1 MEKALSSL
9 VDKYPRVSDM
19 VGVAKRRMPHFAA
32 EYLFAGTGYDEAL
45 ENNRKAF
52 NEVFLVP
59 QYLKGTVNPNLKTKL
74 FGYEYDAPFGM
85 APVGMTSLMWPGAEI
100 ALSKMSVK
108 NNIPFSLS
116 TVSCT
121 SVEEVG
127 KHLDG
132 NGWFQ
137 LYPPAD
143 KAIRNDLLK
152 RAKDSGFKTLIITA
166 DIPASSRRER
176 LRMAGVSVPPKNNLR
191 TFFQAAIC
199 PSWSIGTLIN
209 GIPAFGTMDQ
219 YSDGSW
225 HGNAKSKAGFA
236 GSQMQRYLDWDYL
249 KEVRDIWKGPII
261 LKGLMDIEDAIKTT
275 KFVDDIYLSNHGGRQ
290 LDIAPSTLQ
299 ILPEIRKKV
308 GSKFP
313 IIIDS
318 GFYSGQDIC
327 KGLMLGAD
335 FVMTGRP
342 FIIGLAAL
350 GAKGANHVHDILK
363 DELSNIMEQVCAENV
378 KELKNQKVVLGNN
391 FKLNNLN

>member
-1 MEKALSSL
+1 MSNL

-19 VGVAKRRMPHFAA
+19 VNVAKRRMPHFAA

-45 ENNRKAF
+45 ENNRKVF
-52 NEVFLVP
+52 NQIFLVP

-74 FGYEYDAPFGM
+74 FDHVYDAPFGM

-100 ALSKMSVK
+100 ALSKMSVT
-108 NNIPFSLS
+108 NNIPYSLS
-116 TVSCT
+116 TVACA
-121 SVEEVG
+121 SVEDVG
-127 KHLDG
+127 KHLNG
-132 NGWFQ
+132 TGWFQ

-152 RAKDSGFKTLIITA
+152 RAKNSGFKTLIVTA

-191 TFFQAAIC
+191 TFFQAAKC
-199 PSWSIGTLIN
+199 PSWSIGTLMN

-249 KEVRDIWKGPII
+249 KEVRDIWSGPII
-261 LKGLMDIEDAIKTT
+261 LKGLMDINDAVQASKII
-275 KFVDDIYLSNHGGRQ
+275 DAIYLSNHGGRQ
-290 LDIAPSTLQ
+290 IDIAPNTLQ
-299 ILPEIRKKV
+299 VLPEIRKKL

-318 GFYSGQDIC
+318 GFYSGQDIS

-335 FVMTGRP
+335 FIMTGRP

-350 GAKGANHVHDILK
+350 GIKGANHVHDILK
-363 DELSNIMEQVCAENV
+363 DELSNVMEQICSKDIN
-378 KELKNQKVVLGNN
+378 ELKSQKVVLGND
-391 FKLNNLN
+391 FNLKKFN

>member
-1 MEKALSSL
+1 MSNL

-19 VGVAKRRMPHFAA
+19 INDAKRRMPHFAA

-45 ENNRKAF
+45 ENNRKVF
-52 NEVFLVP
+52 NQIFLVP
-59 QYLKGTVNPNLKTKL
+59 KYLKGTVVPNLKTKL
-74 FGYEYDAPFGM
+74 FDYEFGAPFGM
-85 APVGMTSLMWPGAEI
+85 APVGMTSLMWPGAEV

-108 NNIPFSLS
+108 NNVPFALS
-116 TVSCT
+116 TVACASI
-121 SVEEVG
+121 EEIG

-132 NGWFQ
+132 QGWFQ

-143 KAIRNDLLK
+143 KAIRNDLLN
-152 RAKDSGFKTLIITA
+152 RAKNAGFKTLVVTA

-199 PSWSIGTLIN
+199 PSWSLGTLKN

-219 YSDGSW
+219 YSNGDW

-236 GSQMQRYLDWDYL
+236 GSQMQRFLDWDYL

-261 LKGLMDIEDAIKTT
+261 LKGLMHEDDVMKSIKI
-275 KFVDDIYLSNHGGRQ
+275 VDAIYLSNHGGRQ
-290 LDIAPSTLQ
+290 IDIAPSPLQ
-299 ILPEIRKKV
+299 MLPEIRKKI
-308 GSKFP
+308 GPKFP

-318 GFYSGQDIC
+318 GFYSGQDIS

-350 GAKGANHVHDILK
+350 GHKGANHVHDILK
-363 DELSNIMEQVCAENV
+363 DELSNIMEQICAKNI
-378 KELKNQKVVLGNN
+378 KELKNQKVNIGND
-391 FKLNNLN
+391 FKLSNFN

>member
-152 RAKDSGFKTLIITA
+152 RAKDSGFKNLIITA

-275 KFVDDIYLSNHGGRQ
+275 KFVDAIYLSNHGGRQ

-335 FVMTGRP
+335 FIMTGRP

>member
-74 FGYEYDAPFGM
+74 FGYEYDSPFGM

-275 KFVDDIYLSNHGGRQ
+275 KFVDAIYLSNHGGRQ

>member
-1 MEKALSSL
+1 MSDLL
-9 VDKYPRVSDM
+9 DKYPRVSDM
-19 VGVAKRRMPHFAA
+19 MNAAKRRMPHFAA

-45 ENNRKAF
+45 ENNRKVF
-52 NEVFLVP
+52 NQIFLVP
-59 QYLKGTVNPNLKTKL
+59 KYLKGTVIPNLKTKL
-74 FGYEYDAPFGM
+74 FDHEYDSPFGM

-108 NNIPFSLS
+108 NNIPFALS
-116 TVSCT
+116 TVACA
-121 SVEEVG
+121 SVEEIG
-127 KHLDG
+127 KHLNG
-132 NGWFQ
+132 QGWFQ

-152 RAKDSGFKTLIITA
+152 RAKNAGFKTLVVTA

-199 PSWSIGTLIN
+199 PSWALGTLKN

-219 YSDGSW
+219 YSNGDW
-225 HGNAKSKAGFA
+225 NGNAKSKAGFA
-236 GSQMQRYLDWDYL
+236 GSQMQRFLDWDYL

-261 LKGLMDIEDAIKTT
+261 LKGLMHEYDVIKAIKI
-275 KFVDDIYLSNHGGRQ
+275 VDAIYLSNHGGRQ
-290 LDIAPSTLQ
+290 IDIAPSPLQ
-299 ILPEIRKKV
+299 MLPEIRKKI
-308 GSKFP
+308 GPKFP

-318 GFYSGQDIC
+318 GFYSGQDIS

-335 FVMTGRP
+335 FIMTGRP

-350 GAKGANHVHDILK
+350 GHKGANHVHDILK
-363 DELSNIMEQVCAENV
+363 DELSNVMEQICAKNI
-378 KELKNQKVVLGNN
+378 KELKNQKVNIGND
-391 FKLNNLN
+391 FKLSNFN

>member
-152 RAKDSGFKTLIITA
+152 RAKDSGFKNLIITA

-275 KFVDDIYLSNHGGRQ
+275 KFVDAIYLSNHGGRQ

-350 GAKGANHVHDILK
+350 GSKGANHVHDILK
-363 DELSNIMEQVCAENV
+363 DELSNIMEQVCAENI

>member
-1 MEKALSSL
+1 MEKVLSSL

-45 ENNRKAF
+45 ENNRKVF
-52 NEVFLVP
+52 NQIFLVP
-59 QYLKGTVNPNLKTKL
+59 QYLKGTVSPNLKTKL
-74 FGYEYDAPFGM
+74 FDYEYDAPFGM

-116 TVSCT
+116 TVSCA

-143 KAIRNDLLK
+143 KAIRDDLLK
-152 RAKDSGFKTLIITA
+152 RAKNSGFKTLIITA

-199 PSWSIGTLIN
+199 PSWSIGTLVN

-261 LKGLMDIEDAIKTT
+261 LKGLMDIDDAVKTT
-275 KFVDDIYLSNHGGRQ
+275 KVVDAIYLSNHGGRQ
-290 LDIAPSTLQ
+290 IDIAPSPLQ
-299 ILPEIRKKV
+299 TLPEIRKKV
-308 GSKFP
+308 GLKFP

-318 GFYSGQDIC
+318 GFYSGQDIS

-350 GAKGANHVHDILK
+350 G
-363 DELSNIMEQVCAENV
+363 LSLIHI
-378 KELKNQKVVLGNN
+378 
-391 FKLNNLN
+391 

>member
-1 MEKALSSL
+1 MSNL

-19 VGVAKRRMPHFAA
+19 VNVAKRRMPHFAA

-45 ENNRKAF
+45 ENNRKIF
-52 NEVFLVP
+52 NQIFLVP

-74 FGYEYDAPFGM
+74 FDHEYDAPFGM

-108 NNIPFSLS
+108 NNIPYSLS
-116 TVSCT
+116 TVACA
-121 SVEEVG
+121 SVEDVG
-127 KHLDG
+127 KHLNG
-132 NGWFQ
+132 MGWFQ

-152 RAKDSGFKTLIITA
+152 RAKNAGFKTLIVTA

-249 KEVRDIWKGPII
+249 KEVRDLWSGPII
-261 LKGLMDIEDAIKTT
+261 LKGLMDINDAVQASKIIDAIY
-275 KFVDDIYLSNHGGRQ
+275 ISNHGGRQ
-290 LDIAPSTLQ
+290 IDIAPSPLQ
-299 ILPEIRKKV
+299 VLPEIRNKL

-318 GFYSGQDIC
+318 GFYSGQDIS

-335 FVMTGRP
+335 FIMTGRP

-350 GAKGANHVHDILK
+350 GDKGADHVHDILK
-363 DELSNIMEQVCAENV
+363 DELSNVMEQICSKDI
-378 KELKNQKVVLGNN
+378 KELKSQKVVLGNDFYLRN
-391 FKLNNLN
+391 PNQKL

>member
-1 MEKALSSL
+1 MSSL

-19 VGVAKRRMPHFAA
+19 VNVAKKRMPHFAA

-45 ENNRKAF
+45 ENNRKVF
-52 NEVFLVP
+52 NQIFLVP

-74 FGYEYDAPFGM
+74 FDYEYDAPFGM

-100 ALSKMSVK
+100 ALSKMSVT
-108 NNIPFSLS
+108 NNIPYSLS
-116 TVSCT
+116 TVACA
-121 SVEEVG
+121 SVEDVG
-127 KHLDG
+127 KHLNG
-132 NGWFQ
+132 TGWFQ

-152 RAKDSGFKTLIITA
+152 RAKNSGFKTLIVTA

-191 TFFQAAIC
+191 TFFQAAKC
-199 PSWSIGTLIN
+199 PSWSIGTLMN

-249 KEVRDIWKGPII
+249 KEVRDIWRGPII
-261 LKGLMDIEDAIKTT
+261 LKGLMHIEDAVKAT
-275 KFVDDIYLSNHGGRQ
+275 KFIDAIYLSNHGGRQ
-290 LDIAPSTLQ
+290 IDIAPSPLQ
-299 ILPEIRKKV
+299 ILPEIRDKV
-308 GSKFP
+308 GVKFP

-318 GFYSGQDIC
+318 GFYSGQDIT

-363 DELSNIMEQVCAENV
+363 DELSNIMEQICAKNIQ
-378 KELKNQKVVLGNN
+378 ELKTQKVMLSQDFKIHN
-391 FKLNNLN
+391 FSKKLQ

>member
-152 RAKDSGFKTLIITA
+152 RAKDSGFKNLIITA

-275 KFVDDIYLSNHGGRQ
+275 KFVDAIYLSNHGGRQ

-350 GAKGANHVHDILK
+350 GSKGANHVHDILK

>member
-1 MEKALSSL
+1 MSNL

-19 VGVAKRRMPHFAA
+19 VNVAKRRMPHFAA

-45 ENNRKAF
+45 ENNRKVF
-52 NEVFLVP
+52 NQIFLVP

-74 FGYEYDAPFGM
+74 FDHEYDAPFGM

-108 NNIPFSLS
+108 NNIPYSLS
-116 TVSCT
+116 TVACA
-121 SVEEVG
+121 SVEDVG
-127 KHLDG
+127 KHLNG
-132 NGWFQ
+132 MGWFQ

-152 RAKDSGFKTLIITA
+152 RAKNAGFKTLIVTA

-249 KEVRDIWKGPII
+249 KEVRDLWSGPII
-261 LKGLMDIEDAIKTT
+261 LKGLMDINDAVQASKIIDAIY
-275 KFVDDIYLSNHGGRQ
+275 ISNHGGRQ
-290 LDIAPSTLQ
+290 IDIAPSPLQ
-299 ILPEIRKKV
+299 VLPEIRKKI

-318 GFYSGQDIC
+318 GFYSGQDIS

-335 FVMTGRP
+335 FIMTGRP

-350 GAKGANHVHDILK
+350 GGKGADHVHDILK
-363 DELSNIMEQVCAENV
+363 DELSNVMEQICSKDI
-378 KELKNQKVVLGNN
+378 KELKSQKVVLGNDFYLRN
-391 FKLNNLN
+391 PN

>member
-1 MEKALSSL
+1 MSNL

-19 VGVAKRRMPHFAA
+19 VNVAKRRMPHFAA

-45 ENNRKAF
+45 ENNRKVF
-52 NEVFLVP
+52 NQIFLVP

-74 FGYEYDAPFGM
+74 FDHEYDAPFGM

-108 NNIPFSLS
+108 NNIPYSLS
-116 TVSCT
+116 TVACA
-121 SVEEVG
+121 SVEDVG
-127 KHLDG
+127 KHLNG
-132 NGWFQ
+132 MGWFQ

-152 RAKDSGFKTLIITA
+152 RAKNAGFKTLIVTA

-249 KEVRDIWKGPII
+249 KEVRDLWTGPII
-261 LKGLMDIEDAIKTT
+261 LKGLMDVNDAVQASKIIDAIY
-275 KFVDDIYLSNHGGRQ
+275 ISNHGGRQ
-290 LDIAPSTLQ
+290 IDIAPSPLQ
-299 ILPEIRKKV
+299 VLPEIRKKI

-318 GFYSGQDIC
+318 GFYSGQDIS

-335 FVMTGRP
+335 FIMTGRP

-350 GAKGANHVHDILK
+350 GGKGADHVHDILK
-363 DELSNIMEQVCAENV
+363 DELSNVMEQICSKDI
-378 KELKNQKVVLGNN
+378 KELKSQKVVLGNDFYLRN
-391 FKLNNLN
+391 PN

>member
-1 MEKALSSL
+1 MSGL

-19 VGVAKRRMPHFAA
+19 ISLAKRRIPHFAA

-45 ENNRKAF
+45 TNNRKVF
-52 NEVFLVP
+52 NQIFLVP
-59 QYLKGTVNPNLKTKL
+59 KYLKGTVIPDLKTKL

-85 APVGMTSLMWPGAEI
+85 APVGMTSLMWPGAEV

-108 NNIPFSLS
+108 NNVPFALS
-116 TVSCT
+116 TVACASI
-121 SVEEVG
+121 EEIG
-127 KHLDG
+127 KHLNG
-132 NGWFQ
+132 EGWFQ

-143 KAIRNDLLK
+143 KAIRDDLLK
-152 RAKDSGFKTLIITA
+152 RAKNAGFKTLVVTA

-199 PSWSIGTLIN
+199 PSLSIGTLIN
-209 GIPAFGTMDQ
+209 GIPSFPTMDQ
-219 YSDGSW
+219 YSNGDW

-236 GSQMQRYLDWDYL
+236 GSQMQRFLDWDYL
-249 KEVRDIWKGPII
+249 KEVRDIWKGPIV
-261 LKGLMDIEDAIKTT
+261 LKGLMHEDDAIKTT
-275 KFVDDIYLSNHGGRQ
+275 EIVDAIYLSNHGGRQ
-290 LDIAPSTLQ
+290 IDIAPSPLQ
-299 ILPEIRKKV
+299 MLPDIRKKV
-308 GSKFP
+308 GPDFP

-318 GFYSGQDIC
+318 GFYSGQDIS

-363 DELSNIMEQVCAENV
+363 DELSNIMEQICAKNI
-378 KELKNQKVVLGNN
+378 KELKNQKVMLGKD
-391 FKLNNLN
+391 FHIHDLK

>member
-1 MEKALSSL
+1 MSNL

-19 VGVAKRRMPHFAA
+19 VNVAKRRMPHFAA

-45 ENNRKAF
+45 ENNRKVF
-52 NEVFLVP
+52 NQIFLVP

-74 FGYEYDAPFGM
+74 FDHEYDAPFGM

-108 NNIPFSLS
+108 NNIPYSLS
-116 TVSCT
+116 TVACA
-121 SVEEVG
+121 SVEDVG
-127 KHLDG
+127 KHLNG
-132 NGWFQ
+132 MGWFQ

-152 RAKDSGFKTLIITA
+152 RAKNAGFKTLIVTA

-249 KEVRDIWKGPII
+249 KEVRDLWSGPII
-261 LKGLMDIEDAIKTT
+261 LKGLMDVNDAVQASKIIDAIY
-275 KFVDDIYLSNHGGRQ
+275 ISNHGGRQ
-290 LDIAPSTLQ
+290 IDIAPSPLQ
-299 ILPEIRKKV
+299 VLPEIRKKI

-318 GFYSGQDIC
+318 GFYSGQDIS

-335 FVMTGRP
+335 FIMTGRP

-350 GAKGANHVHDILK
+350 GGKGADHVHDILK
-363 DELSNIMEQVCAENV
+363 DELSNVMEQICSKDI
-378 KELKNQKVVLGNN
+378 KELKSQKVVLGNDFYLRN
-391 FKLNNLN
+391 PNQ

>member
-1 MEKALSSL
+1 MSNL

-19 VGVAKRRMPHFAA
+19 VNVAKRRMPHFAA

-45 ENNRKAF
+45 ENNRKVF
-52 NEVFLVP
+52 NQIFLIP

-74 FGYEYDAPFGM
+74 FDHEYDAPFGM
-85 APVGMTSLMWPGAEI
+85 APMGMTSLMWPGAEI

-108 NNIPFSLS
+108 NNIPYSLS
-116 TVSCT
+116 TVACA
-121 SVEEVG
+121 SVEDVG
-127 KHLDG
+127 KHLNG
-132 NGWFQ
+132 MGWFQ

-143 KAIRNDLLK
+143 KAIRNDLIK
-152 RAKDSGFKTLIITA
+152 RAKDAGFKTLIVTA

-176 LRMAGVSVPPKNNLR
+176 LRIAGVSVPPKNNLR

-249 KEVRDIWKGPII
+249 KEVRDLWSGPII
-261 LKGLMDIEDAIKTT
+261 LKGLMDINDAVQASKIIDAIY
-275 KFVDDIYLSNHGGRQ
+275 ISNHGGRQ
-290 LDIAPSTLQ
+290 IDIAPSPLQ
-299 ILPEIRKKV
+299 VLPEIRKKL

-318 GFYSGQDIC
+318 GFYSGQDIS

-335 FVMTGRP
+335 FIMTGRP

-350 GAKGANHVHDILK
+350 GDKGADHVHDILK
-363 DELSNIMEQVCAENV
+363 DELSNVMEQICSKDI
-378 KELKNQKVVLGNN
+378 KELKSQKVVLGNDFYLRN
-391 FKLNNLN
+391 PNQKL

>member
-127 KHLDG
+127 RHLDG

-275 KFVDDIYLSNHGGRQ
+275 KFVDAIYLSNHGGRQ

>member
-1 MEKALSSL
+1 MSSL

-275 KFVDDIYLSNHGGRQ
+275 KFVDAIYLSNHGGRQ

-350 GAKGANHVHDILK
+350 GAKGANHDHDILK

>member
-1 MEKALSSL
+1 MSNL

-19 VGVAKRRMPHFAA
+19 VNVAKRRMPHFAA

-45 ENNRKAF
+45 ENNRKVF
-52 NEVFLVP
+52 NQIFLVP
-59 QYLKGTVNPNLKTKL
+59 KYLKGTVNPNLKTKL
-74 FGYEYDAPFGM
+74 FDHEYDAPFGM

-108 NNIPFSLS
+108 NNIPYSLS
-116 TVSCT
+116 TVACA
-121 SVEEVG
+121 SVEDVG
-127 KHLDG
+127 KHLNG
-132 NGWFQ
+132 MGWFQ

-152 RAKDSGFKTLIITA
+152 RAKNAGFKTLIVTA

-249 KEVRDIWKGPII
+249 KEVRDLWSGPII
-261 LKGLMDIEDAIKTT
+261 LKGLMDINDAVQASKIIDAIY
-275 KFVDDIYLSNHGGRQ
+275 ISNHGGRQ
-290 LDIAPSTLQ
+290 IDIAPSPLQ
-299 ILPEIRKKV
+299 VLPEIRNKL

-318 GFYSGQDIC
+318 GFYSGQDIS

-335 FVMTGRP
+335 FIMTGRP

-350 GAKGANHVHDILK
+350 GDKGADHVHDILK
-363 DELSNIMEQVCAENV
+363 DELSNVMEQICSKDI
-378 KELKNQKVVLGNN
+378 KELKSQKVVLGNDFYLRN
-391 FKLNNLN
+391 PNQKL

>member
-1 MEKALSSL
+1 MSNL

-19 VGVAKRRMPHFAA
+19 VNVAKRRMPHFAA

-45 ENNRKAF
+45 INNRKVF
-52 NEVFLVP
+52 NQIFLVP

-74 FGYEYDAPFGM
+74 FDYEYDAPFGM

-108 NNIPFSLS
+108 NNIPYSLS
-116 TVSCT
+116 TVACA
-121 SVEEVG
+121 SVEDVG
-127 KHLDG
+127 KHLNG
-132 NGWFQ
+132 MGWFQ

-152 RAKDSGFKTLIITA
+152 RAKNAGFKTLIVTA

-249 KEVRDIWKGPII
+249 KEVRDLWSGPII
-261 LKGLMDIEDAIKTT
+261 LKGLMDINDAVQASKIIDAIY
-275 KFVDDIYLSNHGGRQ
+275 ISNHGGRQ
-290 LDIAPSTLQ
+290 IDIAPSPLQ
-299 ILPEIRKKV
+299 VLPEIRKKL

-318 GFYSGQDIC
+318 GFYSGQDIS

-335 FVMTGRP
+335 FIMTGRP

-350 GAKGANHVHDILK
+350 GGKGADHVHDILK
-363 DELSNIMEQVCAENV
+363 DELSNVMEQICSKDI
-378 KELKNQKVVLGNN
+378 KELKSQKVVLGNDFYLRN
-391 FKLNNLN
+391 PNQ

>member
-1 MEKALSSL
+1 MSNL

-19 VGVAKRRMPHFAA
+19 VNVAKRRMPHFAA

-45 ENNRKAF
+45 ENNRKVF
-52 NEVFLVP
+52 NQIFLVP

-74 FGYEYDAPFGM
+74 FDHEYDAPFGM

-108 NNIPFSLS
+108 NNIPYSLS
-116 TVSCT
+116 TVACA
-121 SVEEVG
+121 SVEDVG
-127 KHLDG
+127 KHLNG
-132 NGWFQ
+132 MGWFQ

-152 RAKDSGFKTLIITA
+152 RAKNAGFKTLIVTA

-249 KEVRDIWKGPII
+249 KEVRDLWSGPII
-261 LKGLMDIEDAIKTT
+261 LKGLMDINDAVQASKIIDAIY
-275 KFVDDIYLSNHGGRQ
+275 ISNHGGRQ
-290 LDIAPSTLQ
+290 IDIAPSPLQ
-299 ILPEIRKKV
+299 VLPEIRKKI

-318 GFYSGQDIC
+318 GFYSGQDIS

-335 FVMTGRP
+335 FIMTGRP

-350 GAKGANHVHDILK
+350 GVKGADHVHDILK
-363 DELSNIMEQVCAENV
+363 DELSNVMEQICSKDI
-378 KELKNQKVVLGNN
+378 KELKSQKVVLGNDFYLRN
-391 FKLNNLN
+391 PNQ